1 MDKMDY
7 EIEEVHISTI
17 QAGDT
22 ILHTDGLIKTV
33 CNVNIRHSSFMGIT
47 LFGNSYR
54 LGNVLVKRLRIITV
68 K

>member
-22 ILHTDGLIKTV
+22 ILHTDGLIRTV
-33 CNVNIRHSSFMGIT
+33 CEYPTQLLYGHYSIW
-47 LFGNSYR
+47 
-54 LGNVLVKRLRIITV
+54 
-68 K
+68 

>member
-1 MDKMDY
+1 MDY

-22 ILHTDGLIKTV
+22 ILHNGLIRTV
-33 CNVNIRHSSFMGIT
+33 GNVNIRHSSFMGIT
-47 LFGNSYR
+47 LFGDSYR
-54 LGNVLVKRLRIITV
+54 LGNTLVKRLRIITA